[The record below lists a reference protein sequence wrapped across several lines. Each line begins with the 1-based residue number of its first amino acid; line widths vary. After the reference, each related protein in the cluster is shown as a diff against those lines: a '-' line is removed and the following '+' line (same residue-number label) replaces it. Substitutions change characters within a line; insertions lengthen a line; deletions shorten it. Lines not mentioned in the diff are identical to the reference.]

1 MPTIWQCQICVS
13 AGHNHV
19 DQNSTSS
26 LQYSPSTVP
35 AVIQIDCEAVSFARD
50 GPRCV
55 AVSVGCLSTAA
66 GSGAFPRC
74 RRGRLLMPAVQQRR
88 DRQPL
93 PGQAVV
99 SDGGNSGLGGGLH
112 DRDCDVLAGE
122 QDRPG
127 VVAQPVVVE
136 AGRRGHPLGR
146 GSLLALGLR
155 CISWIGSV
163 SLNSVP
169 TDSACW

>member
-1 MPTIWQCQICVS
+1 MPTIWECQICVS
-13 AGHNHV
+13 ARHNHV
-19 DQNSTSS
+19 DQNPTSS
-26 LQYSPSTVP
+26 LQYSSSSVP
-35 AVIQIDCEAVSFARD
+35 AVIQIDCEAVSFA
-50 GPRCV
+50 GTVPV
-55 AVSVGCLSTAA
+55 ALPFLWDASARQP

-122 QDRPG
+122 QDRSS
-127 VVAQPVVVE
+127 VVAQPIVVE

-146 GSLLALGLR
+146 GLLLALGLR
-155 CISWIGSV
+155 WHLMDWFHKSELS
-163 SLNSVP
+163 SDS
-169 TDSACW
+169 SACW